1 MKLLSPILLG
11 LGLLGA
17 ATASDSTNN
26 LRANISARQLSSSGS
41 DSESWIYFLFLNGLN
56 AVGDIRGGPNSCCCN
71 KSLDRC
77 HHPHLP
83 CPPPAKKHCSS
94 GGGGSGSGGSG
105 GSGGGGGG
113 SQATSDSDGSSASS
127 SSSNYSNN
135 GDDSN
140 SNYDKSAN
148 DDYSG
153 ENDDGNNQANYYNN
167 NDDGAN
173 GGNNQGNDDGSGSG
187 EDQYLYNEYNGGN
200 GNVNQITGGKS
211 ISVWPIIIA
220 AIAIGAVAAALVA
233 TKKRKRSEQP
243 DHVLNGSVRKR
254 MELFRGGMFRKE
266 QTTASSAL
274 CENGYVNES

>member
-56 AVGDIRGGPNSCCCN
+56 AVGDIRGGPDSCCCN
-71 KSLDRC
+71 NSLDRC
-77 HHPHLP
+77 QHPHLP
-83 CPPPAKKHCSS
+83 CPPLAKKHCS
-94 GGGGSGSGGSG
+94 SGSGGSG
-105 GSGGGGGG
+105 GSGGGGSGCSSG
-113 SQATSDSDGSSASS
+113 SCATSDGSSASS
-127 SSSNYSNN
+127 SSSNYNN
-135 GDDSN
+135 NDDGSN

-148 DDYSG
+148 DDGYSG

-187 EDQYLYNEYNGGN
+187 EDQYLYNEYNEGSGY
-200 GNVNQITGGKS
+200 VNQITGGKS

-233 TKKRKRSEQP
+233 TKKVSFTFANIKS
-243 DHVLNGSVRKR
+243 L
-254 MELFRGGMFRKE
+254 
-266 QTTASSAL
+266 
-274 CENGYVNES
+274 